1 MVKLQKQFTTLQH
14 NSEILDYSMP
24 VIALF
29 AASQTLDMFSLVA
42 IILSEI
48 APLSKGEDY
57 SKIFTA
63 RPNSSHGVDFIIN
76 NSAYFKKLQMLLLYQ
91 KEKKFIHK
99 QIHLS

>member
-48 APLSKGEDY
+48 
-57 SKIFTA
+57 
-63 RPNSSHGVDFIIN
+63 VQ
-76 NSAYFKKLQMLLLYQ
+76 KLCY
-91 KEKKFIHK
+91 
-99 QIHLS
+99 